1 MGCGCNKK
9 VEELKKTKMETFMNH
24 CYNNRWIFGIF
35 ILVLI
40 IIVLFI
46 IFIQNN
52 KQYIV
57 LPKGS
62 IVGSPVEYNV
72 DLNLEQYKACNN
84 LFKKSN

>member
-9 VEELKKTKMETFMNH
+9 VEEMKKTKMETFMNH
-24 CYNNRWIFGIF
+24 CNNNKWIVGFL

-40 IIVLFI
+40 IILLFI
-46 IFIQNN
+46 IFRQNN

-72 DLNLEQYKACNN
+72 DLNLPQYEACKN
-84 LFKKSN
+84 LFIKK